1 MGIPQLLDILQGKD
15 LLRIGLSLS
24 RLPSGLDKVIKSTLS
39 QFADETK
46 LEGSVDVPEGRRLC
60 RGVWAAW
67 TDGPRPIVGGS
78 TRLHARSCPWV
89 TAAPAALQA
98 GAGGW
103 EAARRERA
111 WGGWLM
117 AGWA

>member
-1 MGIPQLLDILQGKD
+1 MLGPVIFNIFIDD
-15 LLRIGLSLS
+15 
-24 RLPSGLDKVIKSTLS
+24 LDKGIECTLS

-46 LEGSVDVPEGRRLC
+46 LEGSVDLPGGRRLC

-98 GAGGW
+98 GAERLGSCLVGKGPGG
-103 EAARRERA
+103 
-111 WGGWLM
+111 
-117 AGWA
+117 AG